1 MPATVASRSR
11 GHDPRGERRIRRP
24 TTHSHDRAIERD
36 APGAGP
42 PGAQRRPRCAAC
54 GDVIGVYER
63 IWVERADGTLEA
75 TSLLNLDDAQAAHGT
90 ALRLWHAR
98 CLREQGRP

>member
-24 TTHSHDRAIERD
+24 TAHAHDRAMERD

-42 PGAQRRPRCAAC
+42 PSAPHPRCAAC
-54 GDVIGVYER
+54 RDVIGVYER
-63 IWVERADGTLEA
+63 IWVERADGTLQA
-75 TSLLNLDDAQAAHGT
+75 TSLLNLDLGQAAHGA

-98 CLREQGRP
+98 CLAEQRLP